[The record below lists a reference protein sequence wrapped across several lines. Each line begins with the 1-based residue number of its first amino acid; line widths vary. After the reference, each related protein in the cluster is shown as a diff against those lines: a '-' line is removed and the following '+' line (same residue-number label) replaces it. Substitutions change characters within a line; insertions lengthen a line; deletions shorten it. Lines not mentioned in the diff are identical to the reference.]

1 MKKENTN
8 KENITEI
15 NRREALGLIGKGV
28 AAAAVTGVVLN
39 ATKDTSA
46 QSANVLDFVIKDYR
60 SFMRS
65 SNSFWT
71 SQIIVRSP
79 DFNQQCSI
87 LFVKDG
93 ETIPMNTV
101 SADGNNGMVHFPTS
115 QTAEIR
121 EFLRYERPIRITVV
135 GSNGIAT
142 ISNDQD
148 ENPGDHD
155 FKFRRLLNNT
165 P

>member
-1 MKKENTN
+1 MKENNESNDKYT
-8 KENITEI
+8 
-15 NRREALGLIGKGV
+15 RRDALGLIGKGV
-28 AAAAVTGVVLN
+28 AAVAVTGVVLSS
-39 ATKDTSA
+39 TKDVSA
-46 QSANVLDFVIKDYR
+46 QSASILDFEINNYR

-65 SNSFWT
+65 SNSIWT

-79 DFNQQCSI
+79 DNLQQCSVFFI
-87 LFVKDG
+87 KEG
-93 ETIPMNTV
+93 ETLPANTV
-101 SADGNNGMVHFPTS
+101 SADGNNGAVHFPTS

-142 ISNDQD
+142 ISNDKD

-155 FKFRRLLNNT
+155 FKLRKLLNNT